1 MTFTQQGIATRI
13 TFSLRR
19 AGKKVVWEQS
29 KRLITGNMVVLT
41 PAKDM
46 FKTICKVA
54 IVAARP
60 LAGVQQSPAHID
72 LFWRSAEEIEVDP
85 QVEWVMVEARTGY
98 FEAYRHTLLALQKL
112 MREKFPL
119 SEHLINVKREVEAP
133 HYLQAN
139 PFVDLTS
146 VFSAGSDPTECR
158 VENVNVLEDWPQ
170 PPQPGPEPYC
180 TSNDEQYPPGHGSP
194 QHKAESASQHM
205 RTELDDS
212 QQSALR
218 RILTKRL
225 AIVQGPPGTGKT
237 HVSVVALKA
246 ILQGMIPDDPPIIV
260 TAQTNHALDQL
271 LRHIAVFEPDFIRL
285 GGRTLDQEVISKR
298 TLFEIRSAMTLPNIP
313 GGLKGPSHKRIKEVI
328 EQLMALLGPLTSEK
342 VEPLPASLFLK
353 LGLISQDQH
362 DSLAK
367 GAQEWVRLEQQEHV
381 PGDVAAW
388 LGDQLIQVERKY
400 QPEDFG
406 FEVEEVDLEFE
417 QLKELEAEAKGA
429 TDEDFDTLRGPYVM
443 LSEPFTG
450 RVRRGMMN
458 QNVQMHL
465 KDPDLWKIPEDCR
478 GLVYRYLQQK
488 AKDEIRKEVRRVAAR
503 YMTVTKDLKVG
514 KWEVDAHILQPAKVI
529 GMTTTGLSKYRG
541 LVASLKP
548 RIVLIEE
555 AAETLEGLVMA
566 ACVDSLEVS
575 CLPLLQYADSA
586 NSQSKNTNDISCQ
599 HLILVGDHKQLR
611 GHCSVQELEG
621 PPYFLGV
628 SMFERLVCNG
638 IEYSMLMRQR
648 RMIPEVRRILAPIY
662 GELEDHHSVLERLPV
677 PGMGGVNSFFFSH
690 NWAESS
696 DSYTSKC
703 NRNEADMIV
712 GFFNY
717 LVRNGME
724 AKDITVLTF
733 YNGQRKMILRGLKT
747 HPNLQGCYFKVVT
760 VDSYQGEENGIV
772 LLSLVRSNSRQ
783 NIGFLEVE
791 NRVCVALSRSQRGF
805 YLFGNAV
812 NLCRASMLWWEVV
825 QVMAKDPRRVGFAL
839 PLTCTNHGRK
849 RWIQGMNTQQ
859 TPCFWLCCGFADM
872 ELDPTDWTTSNGGC
886 ERLCQ
891 GILSCGHT
899 CHLKCHP

>member
-1 MTFTQQGIATRI
+1 MTFTQQGIAARI

-19 AGKKVVWEQS
+19 AGKKIVWEQS
-29 KRLITGNMVVLT
+29 KRLITGNMIVLT

-46 FKTICKVA
+46 FKKVCKVA

-60 LAGVQQSPAHID
+60 LAGLQQSPAQID
-72 LFWRSAEEIEVDP
+72 LFFATPEEIEVDP

-98 FEAYRHTLLALQKL
+98 FEAYRHTLLALQRL
-112 MREKFPL
+112 MRERFPL
-119 SEHLINVKREVEAP
+119 SEHLINIQREVGGP
-133 HYLQAN
+133 SYLQAN

-146 VFSAGSDPTECR
+146 VFSAGNTECL
-158 VENVNVLEDWPQ
+158 ENVNVLEDWPQ
-170 PPQPGPEPYC
+170 PQRMQTYLDDSQLGRNRNACNSPQPQGI
-180 TSNDEQYPPGHGSP
+180 
-194 QHKAESASQHM
+194 K
-205 RTELDDS
+205 TELDAS
-212 QQSALR
+212 QQSALH

-246 ILQGMIPDDPPIIV
+246 ILQGMVPGDPPIIF

-271 LRHIAVFEPDFIRL
+271 LRHIAVFEPEFIRL
-285 GGRTLDQEVISKR
+285 GGRTLDQEIISKR
-298 TLFEIRSAMTLPNIP
+298 TLFEIRRAMSIPNIP
-313 GGLKGPSHKRIKEVI
+313 GSMKGSAHKRLKEVI
-328 EQLMALLGPLTSEK
+328 EQLMTLLSPLRNES
-342 VEPLPASLFLK
+342 EPLPASLFLK

-367 GAQEWVRLEQQEHV
+367 GAQEWVRLEQQDQV

-388 LGDQLIQVERKY
+388 LGDQLILVERKY

-417 QLKELEAEAKGA
+417 QLKELEAEAKGT
-429 TDEDFDTLRGPYVM
+429 TDEDFDTLRGPYVT

-450 RVRRGMMN
+450 RAGRGVTD
-458 QNVQMHL
+458 VQMHL
-465 KDPDLWKIPEDCR
+465 KGPDLWKIPEDCR
-478 GLVYRYLQQK
+478 GSIYRYLQLR
-488 AKDEIRKEVRRVAAR
+488 AKEEIRKEVRRIAAHYR
-503 YMTVTKDLKVG
+503 TVTKDLKVG

-541 LVASLKP
+541 LVSSLKP
-548 RIVLIEE
+548 RIILIEE

-566 ACVDSLEVS
+566 ACMDSLE
-575 CLPLLQYADSA
+575 
-586 NSQSKNTNDISCQ
+586 

-621 PPYFLGV
+621 DPYFLGV

-638 IEYSMLMRQR
+638 IEFSMLMRQR
-648 RMIPEVRRILAPIY
+648 RMIPEIRRILAPIY
-662 GELEDHHSVLERLPV
+662 GELEDHPSVLERLPV

-690 NWAESS
+690 NWPESS

-703 NRNEADMIV
+703 NQDEADMIV
-712 GFFNY
+712 GFFDY

-772 LLSLVRSNSRQ
+772 LLSLVRSNNRQ

-805 YLFGNAV
+805 YMFGNAI
-812 NLCRASMLWWEVV
+812 NLCRASMLWWEIV

-849 RWIQGMNTQQ
+849 RWIRGENTRL
-859 TPCFWLCCGFADM
+859 PCFFSVKAL
-872 ELDPTDWTTSNGGC
+872 L
-886 ERLCQ
+886 
-891 GILSCGHT
+891 T
-899 CHLKCHP
+899 CN

>member
-1 MTFTQQGIATRI
+1 
-13 TFSLRR
+13 
-19 AGKKVVWEQS
+19 
-29 KRLITGNMVVLT
+29 MVVLT

-46 FKTICKVA
+46 FKKVCKVA

-60 LAGVQQSPAHID
+60 LAGLQQSPAQID
-72 LFWRSAEEIEVDP
+72 LFFATPEEMEVDP
-85 QVEWVMVEARTGY
+85 QMEWVMVEARTGY

-112 MREKFPL
+112 MRERFPL
-119 SEHLINVKREVEAP
+119 SEHLIDIRREVGAP
-133 HYLQAN
+133 SYLQAN

-146 VFSAGSDPTECR
+146 AFSAGSTER
-158 VENVNVLEDWPQ
+158 LENVNVLEDWPQ
-170 PPQPGPEPYC
+170 PQRMQRDPNHSQLGRNRNACNSAQPQGI
-180 TSNDEQYPPGHGSP
+180 
-194 QHKAESASQHM
+194 K
-205 RTELDDS
+205 TELDES
-212 QQSALR
+212 QQSALH

-246 ILQGMIPDDPPIIV
+246 IIQGMVPGDPPIIV

-271 LRHIAVFEPDFIRL
+271 LRHIAVFEPEFIRL
-285 GGRTLDQEVISKR
+285 GGRTLDQEIISKR
-298 TLFEIRSAMTLPNIP
+298 TLFEIRRAMSMPNIP
-313 GGLKGPSHKRIKEVI
+313 GSMKGSAHKRLKEVI
-328 EQLMALLGPLTSEK
+328 EQLMTLLSPLRIEN
-342 VEPLPASLFLK
+342 EPLPPSLFLK
-353 LGLISQDQH
+353 LGLINQDQH
-362 DSLAK
+362 DSLAE
-367 GAQEWVRLEQQEHV
+367 GAQEWIRLEQQDHV

-388 LGDQLIQVERKY
+388 LGDQLILVERKY

-417 QLKELEAEAKGA
+417 QLKELEAEAKSA
-429 TDEDFDTLRGPYVM
+429 TDEDFDTLRGPYVT

-450 RVRRGMMN
+450 RVGRGMTDI
-458 QNVQMHL
+458 QVHL
-465 KDPDLWKIPEDCR
+465 KSPDLWKIPEDCR
-478 GLVYRYLQQK
+478 GSVYRYLQQK
-488 AKDEIRKEVRRVAAR
+488 AKEEIRKEVRRVAGH
-503 YMTVTKDLKVG
+503 YKTVTKDLKVG
-514 KWEVDAHILQPAKVI
+514 KWEVDAHILQPTKVI

-541 LVASLKP
+541 LVSSLKP

-566 ACVDSLEVS
+566 ACMDSLE
-575 CLPLLQYADSA
+575 
-586 NSQSKNTNDISCQ
+586 

-621 PPYFLGV
+621 DPYFLGV

-638 IEYSMLMRQR
+638 IEFSMLMRQR

-662 GELEDHHSVLERLPV
+662 GELEDHPSVLERLPV

-690 NWAESS
+690 NWPESS

-703 NRNEADMIV
+703 NQDEADMIV

-733 YNGQRKMILRGLKT
+733 YNGQRKTILRGLKT

-772 LLSLVRSNSRQ
+772 LLSLVRSNNRQ

-805 YLFGNAV
+805 YMFGNAI
-812 NLCRASMLWWEVV
+812 NLCRASMLWWEIV

-849 RWIQGMNTQQ
+849 RWIRGENTRITLLLLGQ
-859 TPCFWLCCGFADM
+859 GFADM
-872 ELDPTDWTTSNGGC
+872 
-886 ERLCQ
+886 
-891 GILSCGHT
+891 
-899 CHLKCHP
+899 

>member
-1 MTFTQQGIATRI
+1 MTFTQQGIAARI

-19 AGKKVVWEQS
+19 AGKKIVWEQS
-29 KRLITGNMVVLT
+29 KRLITGNMIVLT

-46 FKTICKVA
+46 FKKVCKVA

-60 LAGVQQSPAHID
+60 LAGLQQSPAQID
-72 LFWRSAEEIEVDP
+72 LFFATPEEIEVDP

-98 FEAYRHTLLALQKL
+98 FEAYRHTLLALQKV

-119 SEHLINVKREVEAP
+119 SEHLINIQREVGAP
-133 HYLQAN
+133 SYLQAN

-146 VFSAGSDPTECR
+146 VFSTRSTESL
-158 VENVNVLEDWPQ
+158 ENVNVLEDWPQ
-170 PPQPGPEPYC
+170 PQRM
-180 TSNDEQYPPGHGSP
+180 Q
-194 QHKAESASQHM
+194 
-205 RTELDDS
+205 TELDDS
-212 QQSALR
+212 QQSALH

-246 ILQGMIPDDPPIIV
+246 ILQGMAPGDPPIIV

-285 GGRTLDQEVISKR
+285 GGRTLDQEIISKR
-298 TLFEIRSAMTLPNIP
+298 TLFEIRSAMSVPNIP
-313 GGLKGPSHKRIKEVI
+313 GGLKGSSHKRIKEII
-328 EQLMALLGPLTSEK
+328 EQLMNLLSPLRNEK
-342 VEPLPASLFLK
+342 EPLPASLFLK
-353 LGLISQDQH
+353 LGLISQEQH
-362 DSLAK
+362 DSLEK
-367 GAQEWVRLEQQEHV
+367 GAQEWVRLEQQDHV

-388 LGDQLIQVERKY
+388 LGEQLIQVERKY

-429 TDEDFDTLRGPYVM
+429 TDEDFDTLRGPYVT

-450 RVRRGMMN
+450 RVSGTTDH
-458 QNVQMHL
+458 NVQMHL
-465 KDPDLWKIPEDCR
+465 KECDLWKIPEGYR
-478 GLVYRYLQQK
+478 GSIYRYLQQK
-488 AKDEIRKEVRRVAAR
+488 AKEEIRKEIRRVAASYR
-503 YMTVTKDLKVG
+503 IVTKDLKVG
-514 KWEVDAHILQPAKVI
+514 KWEVDAHILQAAKVI

-566 ACVDSLEVS
+566 ACMDSLE
-575 CLPLLQYADSA
+575 
-586 NSQSKNTNDISCQ
+586 

-648 RMIPEVRRILAPIY
+648 RMIPEVRRVLAPIY
-662 GELEDHHSVLERLPV
+662 GDLEDHPSVLGRLPV

-703 NRNEADMIV
+703 NQDEADMIV
-712 GFFNY
+712 GFFDY
-717 LVRNGME
+717 LVQNGM
-724 AKDITVLTF
+724 AAQDITVLTF

-760 VDSYQGEENGIV
+760 VDSYQGEENGII
-772 LLSLVRSNSRQ
+772 LLSLVRSNNRQ

-805 YLFGNAV
+805 YLFGNAI
-812 NLCRASMLWWEVV
+812 NLCRASMLWWEIV
-825 QVMAKDPRRVGFAL
+825 QVMAKGPRRLGFAL

-849 RWIQGMNTQQ
+849 RWVRGKTTRHTLLLILGRGLAN
-859 TPCFWLCCGFADM
+859 M
-872 ELDPTDWTTSNGGC
+872 ESDATDWTSKNSGC
-886 ERLCQ
+886 ERPCQ
-891 GILSCGHT
+891 GTLPCGHT
-899 CHLKCHP
+899 CSLKCHP

>member
-1 MTFTQQGIATRI
+1 MTFTQQGIAARI

-19 AGKKVVWEQS
+19 AGKKIVWEQS
-29 KRLITGNMVVLT
+29 KRLITGSMIVLT

-46 FKTICKVA
+46 FKKVCKVA

-60 LAGVQQSPAHID
+60 LAGLQQIPAQID
-72 LFWRSAEEIEVDP
+72 LFFATPEEIEVDP
-85 QVEWVMVEARTGY
+85 QMEWVMVEARTGY

-112 MREKFPL
+112 MRERFPL
-119 SEHLINVKREVEAP
+119 SEHLINIQREVGAP
-133 HYLQAN
+133 SYLQAN

-146 VFSAGSDPTECR
+146 VFSAGNTECL
-158 VENVNVLEDWPQ
+158 ENVNVLEDWPQ
-170 PPQPGPEPYC
+170 PQRMQTYLDDSQLRRNRNACNSPPPQGI
-180 TSNDEQYPPGHGSP
+180 
-194 QHKAESASQHM
+194 K
-205 RTELDDS
+205 TELDAS
-212 QQSALR
+212 QQSALH

-246 ILQGMIPDDPPIIV
+246 ILQGMVPGDPPIIV

-271 LRHIAVFEPDFIRL
+271 LRHIAVFEPEFIRL
-285 GGRTLDQEVISKR
+285 GGRTLDQEIISKR
-298 TLFEIRSAMTLPNIP
+298 TLFEIRRAMSIPNIP
-313 GGLKGPSHKRIKEVI
+313 GSMKGSAHKRLKEVI
-328 EQLMALLGPLTSEK
+328 EQLMTLLSPLRNEN
-342 VEPLPASLFLK
+342 EPLPASLFLK

-367 GAQEWVRLEQQEHV
+367 GAQEWVRLEQQDQV

-388 LGDQLIQVERKY
+388 LGDQLILVERKY

-417 QLKELEAEAKGA
+417 QLKELEAEAKGT
-429 TDEDFDTLRGPYVM
+429 TDEDFDTLRGPYVT

-450 RVRRGMMN
+450 RAGRGVTD
-458 QNVQMHL
+458 VQMHL
-465 KDPDLWKIPEDCR
+465 KGPDLWKIPEDCR
-478 GLVYRYLQQK
+478 GSIYRYLQLR
-488 AKDEIRKEVRRVAAR
+488 AKEEIRKEVQRIAAHYR
-503 YMTVTKDLKVG
+503 TVTKDLKVG

-541 LVASLKP
+541 LVSSLKP
-548 RIVLIEE
+548 RIILIEE

-566 ACVDSLEVS
+566 ACMDSL
-575 CLPLLQYADSA
+575 D
-586 NSQSKNTNDISCQ
+586 

-621 PPYFLGV
+621 DPYFLGV

-638 IEYSMLMRQR
+638 IEFSMLMRQR
-648 RMIPEVRRILAPIY
+648 RMIPEIRRILAPIY
-662 GELEDHHSVLERLPV
+662 GELEDHPSVLERLPV
-677 PGMGGVNSFFFSH
+677 PGMGGMNSFFFSH
-690 NWAESS
+690 KWPESS

-703 NRNEADMIV
+703 NQDEADMIV
-712 GFFNY
+712 GFFDY

-772 LLSLVRSNSRQ
+772 LLSLVRSNNRQ

-805 YLFGNAV
+805 YMFGNAI
-812 NLCRASMLWWEVV
+812 NLCRASMLWWEIV

-849 RWIQGMNTQQ
+849 RWIRGETIRIILLLLGQG
-859 TPCFWLCCGFADM
+859 LADTS
-872 ELDPTDWTTSNGGC
+872 LDATDWAAHNGGC
-886 ERLCQ
+886 ERLCH
-891 GILSCGHT
+891 GSLPCGHT
-899 CHLKCHP
+899 CSLKCHP